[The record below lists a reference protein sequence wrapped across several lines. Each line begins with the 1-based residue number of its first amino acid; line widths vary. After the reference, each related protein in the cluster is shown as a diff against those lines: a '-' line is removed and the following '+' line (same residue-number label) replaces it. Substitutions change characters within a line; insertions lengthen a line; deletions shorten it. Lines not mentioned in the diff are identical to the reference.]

1 MNRRVVVGGTI
12 SINCL
17 VVVCRQVQV
26 QVQVQLLHVLLQ
38 FVYVL
43 DYGNLLQI
51 LL

>member
-17 VVVCRQVQV
+17 VVVCR